1 MKKILHSV
9 KTAVFLFAAMLIV
22 LGADVLTAHAQV
34 IFPTDMKE
42 TEDGRIEIVG
52 GYPLATDSTGREWH
66 EITYGY
72 PYCYTEETYEE
83 EWKWGIKVVTRY
95 YLDCYLTDYI
105 KSHDE
110 SEWPS
115 FVIKGSDG
123 IPFYFSTSAL
133 NNHNYDYDGTNK
145 YPRYVK
151 YCYDSASGWWLEDK
165 AYKGPF
171 AYTYTTE
178 YPVEKLVEETK
189 EAIAKGEEVNGTAKD
204 PAPATGKDLA
214 EDTEDR
220 KPDKPENPDTPDTP
234 DKPVDPYA
242 DENTLGATVT
252 ISTDCIKVKKNN
264 APQKPLPRSVK
275 IGKKALKRNKTFVV
289 SYEKYENGWNATDAV
304 REEGIYRLVVTG
316 QNGYEGV
323 YKKRLYVTADKTIKA
338 MSSASVKVNKIP
350 YSGSP
355 ITSGVIKSVKVGKRT
370 LVEGEDYTVTYMN
383 NLNSGTGQVK
393 LTAVE
398 GSGVLGTKTVNFTIS
413 GNKMSGVR
421 VKGLQSLVWNPDIPM
436 EQDVGSLDFVYKNA
450 RVYEGTD
457 FTVSYANN
465 TKAGTARI
473 ILTGTGLYNG
483 TLTRTFRIT
492 KMKLDD
498 SMLDEASKN
507 IKMTRTG
514 KALKP
519 EVSLKHGNTE
529 LVKGKDYTL
538 TYSNNVKVS
547 TESKPGKITV
557 RGKGNYTGSF
567 KVCFTINEAEDK
579 GDTATKQ
586 SQVKT
591 MNSANDTADAVSEND
606 MTDDTVSEN
615 DMTGDTVSENDMTD
629 DTVSEND
636 IIDDSDKA
644 DDDQNTDD
652 TDQPDD
658 DQNTDD
664 TDQTGDD
671 QNTDD
676 TDQPDEDQST
686 DDTDQTGDDQST
698 DDTDQTGDDQN
709 TDDTDQTGDDQNTD
723 DTDQPDGDQN
733 ADDSD
738 QTGED
743 QNTDDTG
750 KSDGDQNTDDS
761 DKTDEGQSA
770 DDGDKPDGDQNADDG
785 DKPDEDQSS
794 ILEETDC
801 KAVDSDGEKLYG
813 IRICWCGYAVE
824 ISKFDELSEEE
835 KAVWEAHIKHHI
847 DSGEN
852 TGYTDKCYD
861 GTEAAY
867 FESE

>member
-1 MKKILHSV
+1 MKKILHLV

-34 IFPTDMKE
+34 IFPSDMKE
-42 TEDGRIEIVG
+42 TEDGRIEILG
-52 GYPLATDSTGREWH
+52 GWPLATDSTGREWH

-105 KSHDE
+105 KSHDA

-115 FVIKGSDG
+115 FVIKGSDDV
-123 IPFYFSTSAL
+123 PFYFSDSAL
-133 NNHNYDYDGTNK
+133 DNHNYDYDGAKK

-151 YCYDSASGWWLEDK
+151 YCYDSVSGWWLEDK
-165 AYKGPF
+165 SYKGPF

-178 YPVEKLVEETK
+178 YPVEKLIEETK
-189 EAIAKGEEVNGTAKD
+189 EAIARGEEVNGTAKD

-214 EDTEDR
+214 EDTEDK
-220 KPDKPENPDTPDTP
+220 KPDKPVTPPTEEV
-234 DKPVDPYA
+234 KDPYA

-264 APQKPLPRSVK
+264 APQKPLPKSVK

-355 ITSGVIKSVKVGKRT
+355 ITSGVIKSVKAGKRT

-413 GNKMSGVR
+413 GNKMSGVK
-421 VKGLQSLVWNPDIPM
+421 VKGLQSLVWNPETAM
-436 EQDVGSLDFVYKNA
+436 EQNVGSLNMTFRDAPLTEN
-450 RVYEGTD
+450 TD

-473 ILTGTGLYNG
+473 IFTGTGLYNG
-483 TLTRTFRIT
+483 TLTKTFKIN

-507 IKMTRTG
+507 IEMTRTG
-514 KALKP
+514 KPLKP
-519 EVSLKHGNTE
+519 EVSLKHGSTE

-538 TYSNNVKVS
+538 AYSNNVKIS
-547 TESKPGKITV
+547 TADKPGKTTV
-557 RGKGNYTGSF
+557 KGKGNYTGSF
-567 KVCFTINEAEDK
+567 IVYFTINEAEAK
-579 GDTATKQ
+579 GDAATKQ
-586 SQVKT
+586 NQVT
-591 MNSANDTADAVSEND
+591 GMDPTDD
-606 MTDDTVSEN
+606 MEDTVS
-615 DMTGDTVSENDMTD
+615 GNDMTD

-636 IIDDSDKA
+636 IIDDGDKA
-644 DDDQNTDD
+644 
-652 TDQPDD
+652 
-658 DQNTDD
+658 
-664 TDQTGDD
+664 
-671 QNTDD
+671 
-676 TDQPDEDQST
+676 
-686 DDTDQTGDDQST
+686 
-698 DDTDQTGDDQN
+698 
-709 TDDTDQTGDDQNTD
+709 
-723 DTDQPDGDQN
+723 
-733 ADDSD
+733 
-738 QTGED
+738 GED
-743 QNTDDTG
+743 QNTGDGDE
-750 KSDGDQNTDDS
+750 SDEGQGTDDQNTDDS
-761 DKTDEGQSA
+761 DQSGEEQNIGDSDQSGDDQSA
-770 DDGDKPDGDQNADDG
+770 DDSDESDEGQGTDDQNTDDSDQSG
-785 DKPDEDQSS
+785 DDQSVDDSDESDEGQGTDDQNTDDSGQSGEDQS
-794 ILEETDC
+794 
-801 KAVDSDGEKLYG
+801 AGDSDESDEGQG
-813 IRICWCGYAVE
+813 I
-824 ISKFDELSEEE
+824 DDQNTD
-835 KAVWEAHIKHHI
+835 
-847 DSGEN
+847 DSGQSGEDQSADDSDESDEGQGTDDQNINDSDKAGVDQN
-852 TGYTDKCYD
+852 TGNRDQSGEDRNTDGRD
-861 GTEAAY
+861 
-867 FESE
+867 